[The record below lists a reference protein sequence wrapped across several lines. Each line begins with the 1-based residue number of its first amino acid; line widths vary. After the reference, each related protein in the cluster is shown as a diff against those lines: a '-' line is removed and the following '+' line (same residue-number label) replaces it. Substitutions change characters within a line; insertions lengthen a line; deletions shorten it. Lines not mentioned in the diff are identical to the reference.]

1 MDFLKTLLAYMTLLT
16 TLGIQEG
23 PAPETI
29 ATPTPL
35 PQHITASPVPFQT
48 AAPTAT
54 PAPTNTPG
62 PEITPNRRY
71 TQVGFGDKGAN
82 VKKLQNRLI
91 ELGYMPKGSAD
102 SSYGYQ
108 TYNAVK
114 AFQKANGLAVD
125 GVAGAKTLT
134 ILYEDPNV
142 VAVVEATVVPT
153 ASPTPS
159 LPPLATPNADAAQA
173 AVMAGPAVS
182 SAVLTPVDGA
192 YIITVAD
199 GKTLYY
205 ETLVDGQPALVK
217 PDLWLNETGT
227 PVIALAQLTD
237 CLESWTLMGSSADGL
252 YALNACDY
260 TVSIHIKADGPSVLV
275 DGEAVTITAE
285 DVFLQNDTLYVT
297 DAFLR
302 TALKADTVYDA
313 DEKSLVVFFKDKSVA
328 GAQD

>member
-1 MDFLKTLLAYMTLLT
+1 MDFLKTLLAYLTLLT
-16 TLGIQEG
+16 TLGVQEG

-35 PQHITASPVPFQT
+35 PQHVTASPVPFQT

-71 TQVGFGDKGAN
+71 TQVEFGNKGAN

-114 AFQKANGLAVD
+114 AFQKANGLTVD
-125 GVAGAKTLT
+125 GVAGPKTLT

-142 VAVVEATVVPT
+142 VAVVEATAVPT

-159 LPPLATPNADAAQA
+159 LPPLATPGTSAAQA
-173 AVMAGPAVS
+173 AESTVS
-182 SAVLTPVDGA
+182 AAVLTPMDGA
-192 YIITVAD
+192 YIISGTD

-217 PDLWLNETGT
+217 PDMWLNADGT
-227 PVIALAQLTD
+227 PVMSLAQLTD
-237 CLESWTLMGSSADGL
+237 SMEGWTLMGSSADGL
-252 YALNACDY
+252 YALNACGY
-260 TVSIHIKADGPSVLV
+260 TVSIHLKADGPAILV
-275 DGEAVTITAE
+275 DGEAVTVSAE
-285 DVFLQNDTLYVT
+285 DVFLQNDTLYAT

-302 TALKADTVYDA
+302 SALKADTVFDA
-313 DEKSLVVFFKDKSVA
+313 DEKSLVVFFRDKSVA
-328 GAQD
+328 EAQD

>member
-1 MDFLKTLLAYMTLLT
+1 MDFLKTLLAYMALLT
-16 TLGIQEG
+16 TLGVQEG

-71 TQVGFGDKGAN
+71 TQVSFGNSGAN

-102 SSYGYQ
+102 SAYGYQ

-125 GVAGAKTLT
+125 GVAGPKTLT

-159 LPPLATPNADAAQA
+159 LPPLATPGASAEQA
-173 AVMAGPAVS
+173 AENAAPAVS
-182 SAVLTPVDGA
+182 SAALTPVDGA
-192 YIITVAD
+192 YIISGTD

-217 PDLWLNETGT
+217 PDLWLTASGT
-227 PVIALAQLTD
+227 PVMSLAQLTD
-237 CLESWTLMGSSADGL
+237 CMEGWTLMGSSADGL
-252 YALNACDY
+252 YALNACGY
-260 TVSIHIKADGPSVLV
+260 TVSIHLKADGLSVLV
-275 DGEAVTITAE
+275 DGETVVIPAE
-285 DVFLQNDTLYVT
+285 DVLLQNDTLYVT
-297 DAFLR
+297 DSFLR
-302 TALKADTVYDA
+302 AALKADTVYDA

-328 GAQD
+328 EAQD